1 MSAFSDRLLERIRQE
16 GPITFYEWMRAALYD
31 QEYGYYSRSDRQRWG
46 RQGDYRTS
54 PERSAL
60 FAATFARYFAALYK
74 ALGEPQGFV
83 ICEVGGGEG
92 HFAETVLQTLNDRF
106 LEVFLATDYVFD
118 ELSTDAQSRAK
129 KRLASFGDRVQFKSI
144 EDLNASIPKIIF
156 SNELLDAFPVHR
168 VTVRDG
174 KPFEYYVQVD
184 GEGNFQW
191 LLGELSTERLRHE
204 VVARMTEGETAEV
217 SLDMEDW
224 LAQIYKRLGTGY
236 VVTVDYG
243 FESDDN
249 YIATGSRN
257 GTLRAFQGH
266 QLVSEILASPGE
278 QDITTSINWTRV
290 FEIGRR
296 EGLEVVTFKRQNEFL
311 LEAGLLEELETRV
324 AEATRE
330 SDKLHLRTEA
340 REMILPGGMAQS
352 FQVLVQTKRG

>member
-1 MSAFSDRLLERIRQE
+1 MSALSDRLLERIRQE

-31 QEYGYYSRSDRQRWG
+31 QEYGYYCRSDRQRWG

-60 FAATFARYFAALYK
+60 FGATFARYFATLYK
-74 ALGEPQGFV
+74 ALGEPQRFV

-106 LEVFLATDYVFD
+106 SEIFQNTDYVVD
-118 ELSTDAQSRAK
+118 EISTDAQSRAK
-129 KRLASFGDRVQFKSI
+129 NRLARFGDRVKFKSI
-144 EDLNASIPKIIF
+144 EDLHAGVPKIIF

-168 VTVRDG
+168 VTLRDG
-174 KPFEYYVQVD
+174 KPFEFYVQVD
-184 GEGNFQW
+184 AEGNFQW
-191 LLGELSTERLRHE
+191 LLGELSTERLRHDL
-204 VVARMTEGETAEV
+204 VDRMTEGQTAEV

-224 LAQIYKRLGTGY
+224 LEQIYKRLGTGY

-249 YIATGSRN
+249 HKATGTRN

-266 QLVSEILASPGE
+266 QLVSEILANPGE

-290 FEIGRR
+290 LEIGTR
-296 EGLEVVTFKRQNEFL
+296 EGLEVVTFQRQDEFL
-311 LEAGLLEELETRV
+311 LEAGLLAELETRV
-324 AEATRE
+324 DEVTRE
-330 SDKLHLRTEA
+330 SDKLCLRTEA

-352 FQVLVQTKRG
+352 FQVLVQKKR

>member
-1 MSAFSDRLLERIRQE
+1 MSALSDRLFERIREE

-31 QEYGYYSRSDRQRWG
+31 PEHGYYSRSDLQRWG
-46 RQGDYRTS
+46 RHGDYRTS

-60 FAATFARYFAALYK
+60 FGASFARYFSSLYK
-74 ALGEPQGFV
+74 ALGEPQSFV

-92 HFAETVLQTLNDRF
+92 HFAETVLHTLNDRF
-106 LEVFLATDYVFD
+106 PKIFQNTDYVFD
-118 ELSTDAQSRAK
+118 EISTDAQSRAK
-129 KRLASFGDRVQFKSI
+129 KRLARFRDRVQFNSI
-144 EDLNASIPKIIF
+144 DGLNASVPTIIF

-174 KPFEYYVQVD
+174 KPLEFYVQVD

-191 LLGELSTERLRHE
+191 RLGELSTERLRHDL
-204 VVARMTEGETAEV
+204 VARMTEGQTAEV
-217 SLDMEDW
+217 SLGMEDW
-224 LAQIYKRLGTGY
+224 LEQIYKRLGTGY

-249 YIATGSRN
+249 YKVTGSRN

-266 QLVSEILASPGE
+266 QLVSEILARPGE
-278 QDITTSINWTRV
+278 QDITTSIDWTRV
-290 FEIGRR
+290 FEIGAR
-296 EGLEVVTFKRQNEFL
+296 EGLEVVTFQRQDEFL

-324 AEATRE
+324 EEANRE
-330 SDKLHLRTEA
+330 SDKLRLRTEA

-352 FQVLVQTKRG
+352 FQVLVQTKRR